1 MASATISIEFAKSG
15 KTLTCSVDDFI
26 LDLAE
31 ANGLTLSSSCRSG
44 TCGTCKIKKIE
55 GDVEMDGQQALTP
68 TDLSDG
74 YVLACVGRACSK
86 KVVLDA

>member
-1 MASATISIEFAKSG
+1 
-15 KTLTCSVDDFI
+15 
-26 LDLAE
+26 
-31 ANGLTLSSSCRSG
+31 
-44 TCGTCKIKKIE
+44 
-55 GDVEMDGQQALTP
+55 MDGQQALTP

>member
-1 MASATISIEFAKSG
+1 MAVVVKSG